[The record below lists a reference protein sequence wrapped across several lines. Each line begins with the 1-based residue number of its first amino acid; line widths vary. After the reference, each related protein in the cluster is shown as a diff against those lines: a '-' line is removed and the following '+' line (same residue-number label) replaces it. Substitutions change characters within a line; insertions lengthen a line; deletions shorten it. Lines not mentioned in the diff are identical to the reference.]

1 MIKKDQFGME
11 CSQFE
16 ALLGDALD
24 GVLAGESLLAFEAHG
39 LTCQQCGPLLADA
52 RQGMLLLQE
61 LEEVE
66 PPRNLIHNILAATTA
81 AEGEKQRAAGTAK
94 KSRLSGLT
102 SLLPMLTGAMQPRF
116 VTSFAMAFFS
126 LSLTLTL
133 AGVRFKD
140 LARMDW
146 RPNSVRKAV
155 VLQYTQVE
163 NRVVKYYQNMRL
175 VYEIESRVREL
186 RKAAD
191 SPQEDNKQ
199 QDPQKQNRN
208 LNENDDTSERPE
220 NRQDRYSQ
228 GMDNN
233 VIASLNTNN
242 EGA

>member
-1 MIKKDQFGME
+1 MTNKGESGMQ

-24 GVLAGESLLAFEAHG
+24 GALAGEVLDGFDAHSRI
-39 LTCQQCGPLLADA
+39 CPQCGPLLAA
-52 RQGMLLLQE
+52 TRQGMTWLQE

-66 PPRNLIHNILAATTA
+66 PPRNLVHNILAATSL
-81 AEGEKQRAAGTAK
+81 AEDEKRRSAETAK
-94 KSRLSGLT
+94 PGGLG
-102 SLLPMLTGAMQPRF
+102 SLIRPIRSFLTGAVQPRF

-133 AGVRFKD
+133 AGVKFKD

-146 RPNSVRKAV
+146 RPGSVRKTV
-155 VLQYTQVE
+155 VLQYTRVE

-175 VYEIESRVREL
+175 VYEIESRVRAL
-186 RKAAD
+186 RKAAEATQD
-191 SPQEDNKQ
+191 ENNQQE
-199 QDPQKQNRN
+199 QKPERN
-208 LNENDDTSERPE
+208 PNDDTSKRPE

-228 GMDNN
+228 GMDNS
-233 VIASLNTNN
+233 VIASIKTSH